1 MPTVGTTSAPN
12 SPVRAT
18 SHYDLAAKVR
28 LNLSKK
34 IDINLYGIYSN
45 LNDDLSFFLDNR
57 YHLNNVFTPIYDSL
71 TRIKLGGNFVF
82 LNDEML
88 RLEAKGNYYI
98 YRNKRTQLHG
108 DVYRPLPLYYR
119 PDFDAGICATANYH
133 DKIIGRLEFQLLG
146 RTYATAPAFD
156 GSASRY
162 NLPMRYGLN
171 MEVEY
176 RHNKALSFFLKA
188 DNLLFQRYYYWQNYP
203 SYRGLFLLGLT
214 YTIPN

>member
-1 MPTVGTTSAPN
+1 M
-12 SPVRAT
+12 
-18 SHYDLAAKVR
+18 
-28 LNLSKK
+28 
-34 IDINLYGIYSN
+34 
-45 LNDDLSFFLDNR
+45 
-57 YHLNNVFTPIYDSL
+57 FTPIYDSL

-98 YRNKRTQLHG
+98 YRNKRTQLVG
-108 DVYRPLPLYYR
+108 DVWRELPLYYR
-119 PDFDAGICATANYH
+119 PDFDAGVCATVNYH

-156 GSASRY
+156 GSASTY
-162 NLPMRYGLN
+162 HLPMRYGLN